1 VSVQTSCDR
10 CKRRIGDVVYLLAA
24 APADNLADFSRT
36 LTGIHH
42 LHWDCVPLW
51 GREAARPAITVLRG
65 EFERLKAQ
73 YGRPGS
79 MITQEH
85 LNGFEAACEILEAG
99 DE

>member
-10 CKRRIGDVVYLLAA
+10 CKKRIDEVAYLLAA
-24 APADNLADFSRT
+24 APAEAPDIGRALS
-36 LTGIHH
+36 GVHH
-42 LHWDCVPLW
+42 LHWECVPLW